1 MPTFRQDNKLGDSVP
16 LIKTPDIGDKQVTE
30 RKLADGS
37 VTSSKLSTEIANM
50 LSLLTTRISAFKVA
64 DNLSSLPT
72 EENTIGWLVN
82 NHLYVYVGNGST
94 PESGMY
100 QDCGELRGPQGI
112 QGEQGLSGLNGKSAY
127 DIWTELPGNEDKS
140 EIDFLEFTKGS
151 KGDKG
156 DQGERGYDISN
167 IEQIVKSTEDGGKNI
182 IRVTRS
188 DGWSKV
194 FEILNGSKGSKGDKG
209 TSIVKLEQT
218 IKTTESSGLNT
229 IEATLGDGTKESF
242 EIYNGAKGEQGEK
255 GDKGDRGENGPQG
268 NSGVADSSNKTLVN
282 DAITGGETDFLSAE
296 VGKLGILTYDCSKG
310 GSVTHDT
317 LQNAINSVPTTFQ
330 KVGLTITYKSG
341 DTIYRYTLKAN
352 AWSADPVNWFS
363 VEDKLSDL
371 SIKQVET
378 FDYPKLQYIGFIKG
392 CFYDDNIRLQSFN
405 DISVEE
411 GLLFCNVSN
420 FTGKKI
426 SIQFKEGLNKG
437 YPILAF
443 FNANDINDC
452 NSDTILREHSI
463 FTNITDY
470 LGKEISV
477 PQHAKILC
485 TYSRNALGNVVSV
498 IGQFGSYNLQPLT
511 YINRYPGF
519 IFNKA
524 HEFKQAPNL
533 GTFVYDV
540 SGLKR
545 IVVKSYIDDV
555 NNVENAVQCGFST
568 MRDIEKTDFIS
579 SENVQIKTF
588 YENTFDIPDGAKYFF
603 ITTKLYN
610 EIPTFHNVIRI
621 GTPVLNMDIVHEM
634 GEAEDKVMS
643 QKAVSEI
650 FRTREKK
657 KYTINCW
664 GDSLTDQNTWEPYL
678 SQKLSANN
686 INNIVNNYGIGGE
699 ATDFICCRIGTFPI
713 YTDKEITINGDSTF
727 DSVPFVFIDN
737 NGQEQ
742 TYNIGNSNIRS
753 DRGTSIFHLENDF
766 TVNVSFSN
774 GKLALSHIAD
784 TTKKFPKGTIA
795 YPDSIKHAN
804 VGDINI
810 FFIGTNGFRNGD
822 GCPKTKDIIANI
834 IDSIKKSIRY
844 CGSDKYLVIGIFSN
858 DPRSISLRD
867 YWDEEFRKTFGNKL
881 IDFRKYVISNGLTDF
896 GLTPTTEDN
905 EAIALGNVPP
915 QLQISDKFHL
925 NDQGGKILAELIYKR
940 IFALGYL
947 N

>member
-1 MPTFRQDNKLGDSVP
+1 MANDIDKTSPHYKGDYDSIYEVNKKFPTGGVAGDFVVIEGWAHYWNADRATWCVNAQRDSYWDELITNIIEKFKLVRGATYMGVANLDSVP
-16 LIKTPDIGDKQVTE
+16 AKVIGAKMYYFAT
-30 RKLADGS
+30 
-37 VTSSKLSTEIANM
+37 
-50 LSLLTTRISAFKVA
+50 VA
-64 DNLSSLPT
+64 GTYKNFGD
-72 EENTIGWLVN
+72 LV
-82 NHLYVYVGNGST
+82 V
-94 PESGMY
+94 
-100 QDCGELRGPQGI
+100 PQGI
-112 QGEQGLSGLNGKSAY
+112 NVLYSENGSSWVNTTLLEVAQELGVSTNKVVSQKTLNEALAKKFDKESVVQESGEA
-127 DIWTELPGNEDKS
+127 EDKVMS
-140 EIDFLEFTKGS
+140 
-151 KGDKG
+151 
-156 DQGERGYDISN
+156 
-167 IEQIVKSTEDGGKNI
+167 
-182 IRVTRS
+182 
-188 DGWSKV
+188 
-194 FEILNGSKGSKGDKG
+194 
-209 TSIVKLEQT
+209 
-218 IKTTESSGLNT
+218 
-229 IEATLGDGTKESF
+229 
-242 EIYNGAKGEQGEK
+242 
-255 GDKGDRGENGPQG
+255 
-268 NSGVADSSNKTLVN
+268 
-282 DAITGGETDFLSAE
+282 
-296 VGKLGILTYDCSKG
+296 
-310 GSVTHDT
+310 
-317 LQNAINSVPTTFQ
+317 Q
-330 KVGLTITYKSG
+330 KAVS
-341 DTIYRYTLKAN
+341 
-352 AWSADPVNWFS
+352 
-363 VEDKLSDL
+363 DKLSDL

-378 FDYPKLQYIGFIKG
+378 YDYPKLQYIGFLKG
-392 CFYDDNIRLQSFN
+392 CYYDDNTKLSSFN
-405 DISVEE
+405 DSNVEE
-411 GLLFCNVSN
+411 GLLFYNVSN

-426 SIQFKEGLNKG
+426 SIQFREGLKEG

-443 FNANDINDC
+443 FNANNINSC
-452 NSDTILREHSI
+452 NSDTILREFSI
-463 FTNITDY
+463 FTNINDY
-470 LGKEISV
+470 LGKEISI

-485 TYSRNALGNVVSV
+485 VFTLNALGNAVSV

-511 YINRYPGF
+511 YINRYHGF
-519 IFNKA
+519 IFNKS

-533 GTFVYDV
+533 GTFVYNV

-555 NNVENAVQCGFST
+555 NSVENAVQCGFST

-588 YENTFDIPDGAKYFF
+588 YENTFDVPDGAKYFF
-603 ITTKLYN
+603 ITTKTYN
-610 EIPTFHNVIRI
+610 EIPLYHNVIRI
-621 GTPVLNMDIVHEM
+621 GTPVLDTDIVHEI

-643 QKAVSEI
+643 QKAVSDF
-650 FRTREKK
+650 FRTTEKK

-713 YTDKEITINGDSTF
+713 YTDKELTINGNSTF

-774 GKLALSHIAD
+774 GKLALSHIAG

-858 DPRSISLRD
+858 DTRSISLRD

>member
-1 MPTFRQDNKLGDSVP
+1 MANDIDKTSPHYKGDFGSIYEVNKKFPTGGVAGDFVVIEDWAHYWNADRATWCVNAERDSYWDELITNIIEKFKLIRGATYMGVASLDTVPAKVIGAKMYYFATAAGTYKNFGD
-16 LIKTPDIGDKQVTE
+16 
-30 RKLADGS
+30 
-37 VTSSKLSTEIANM
+37 
-50 LSLLTTRISAFKVA
+50 
-64 DNLSSLPT
+64 
-72 EENTIGWLVN
+72 LV
-82 NHLYVYVGNGST
+82 V
-94 PESGMY
+94 
-100 QDCGELRGPQGI
+100 PQGI
-112 QGEQGLSGLNGKSAY
+112 NVLYSENGSSWVNTTLLEVAQELGVSTNKVVSQKTLNDALNLKADKSSVNEKLAKKFDKESVVQESGEA
-127 DIWTELPGNEDKS
+127 EDKVMS
-140 EIDFLEFTKGS
+140 
-151 KGDKG
+151 
-156 DQGERGYDISN
+156 
-167 IEQIVKSTEDGGKNI
+167 
-182 IRVTRS
+182 
-188 DGWSKV
+188 
-194 FEILNGSKGSKGDKG
+194 
-209 TSIVKLEQT
+209 
-218 IKTTESSGLNT
+218 
-229 IEATLGDGTKESF
+229 
-242 EIYNGAKGEQGEK
+242 
-255 GDKGDRGENGPQG
+255 
-268 NSGVADSSNKTLVN
+268 
-282 DAITGGETDFLSAE
+282 
-296 VGKLGILTYDCSKG
+296 
-310 GSVTHDT
+310 
-317 LQNAINSVPTTFQ
+317 Q
-330 KVGLTITYKSG
+330 KAVS
-341 DTIYRYTLKAN
+341 
-352 AWSADPVNWFS
+352 
-363 VEDKLSDL
+363 DKLSDL

-378 FDYPKLQYIGFIKG
+378 YDYPELQYIGFLKG
-392 CFYDDNIRLQSFN
+392 YYYDDNIKLQSFN
-405 DISVEE
+405 DSSVEE

-426 SIQFKEGLNKG
+426 SIQYRNGLTKG
-437 YPILAF
+437 FPVIAF
-443 FNANDINDC
+443 FNANDINNC
-452 NSDTILREHSI
+452 NSDTILREYSI
-463 FTNITDY
+463 FTDSTDY
-470 LGKEISV
+470 LCKEILI

-485 TYSRNALGNVVSV
+485 AFSYNALGNVVSV

-511 YINRYPGF
+511 YINQYLGY
-519 IFNKA
+519 IFNKS
-524 HEFKQAPNL
+524 HEYKQAPNL

-579 SENVQIKTF
+579 SENIQIKTF

-610 EIPTFHNVIRI
+610 EIPLFHNVIRI
-621 GTPVLNMDIVHEM
+621 GTPVLDMDIVHEM

-650 FRTREKK
+650 FRTIEKK

-737 NGQEQ
+737 NRQEQ

-774 GKLALSHIAD
+774 GKLALSHITGA
-784 TTKKFPKGTIA
+784 TKKFPKGTIA

-881 IDFRKYVISNGLTDF
+881 IDFRKYVTSNGLTDF
-896 GLTPTTEDN
+896 GLTPTAEDN

-925 NDQGGKILAELIYKR
+925 NDQGGKILADLIYKR

>member
-1 MPTFRQDNKLGDSVP
+1 MANDINKEDPHYKGEYGSIYEVNRKFPTGGVAGDFVVIEGWAHYWNADRGTWCVNAERDSYWDELITNIIEKFKLVRGATYMGVASLDTVP
-16 LIKTPDIGDKQVTE
+16 AKAIGAKMYYFATVAGKYKNFGNLIV
-30 RKLADGS
+30 
-37 VTSSKLSTEIANM
+37 
-50 LSLLTTRISAFKVA
+50 
-64 DNLSSLPT
+64 
-72 EENTIGWLVN
+72 
-82 NHLYVYVGNGST
+82 
-94 PESGMY
+94 
-100 QDCGELRGPQGI
+100 PQGI
-112 QGEQGLSGLNGKSAY
+112 NVLYSENGSSWVNTTLLEVAQELGVSINKVVSQKTLNDALNLKADKSSVNEELAKKFDKESVVQESGEA
-127 DIWTELPGNEDKS
+127 EDKVMS
-140 EIDFLEFTKGS
+140 
-151 KGDKG
+151 
-156 DQGERGYDISN
+156 
-167 IEQIVKSTEDGGKNI
+167 
-182 IRVTRS
+182 
-188 DGWSKV
+188 
-194 FEILNGSKGSKGDKG
+194 
-209 TSIVKLEQT
+209 
-218 IKTTESSGLNT
+218 
-229 IEATLGDGTKESF
+229 
-242 EIYNGAKGEQGEK
+242 
-255 GDKGDRGENGPQG
+255 
-268 NSGVADSSNKTLVN
+268 
-282 DAITGGETDFLSAE
+282 
-296 VGKLGILTYDCSKG
+296 
-310 GSVTHDT
+310 
-317 LQNAINSVPTTFQ
+317 Q
-330 KVGLTITYKSG
+330 KAVS
-341 DTIYRYTLKAN
+341 
-352 AWSADPVNWFS
+352 
-363 VEDKLSDL
+363 DKLSDL

-378 FDYPKLQYIGFIKG
+378 YDYPELQYIGFLKG
-392 CFYDDNIRLQSFN
+392 YYYDDNIKLQSFN
-405 DISVEE
+405 DSSVEE

-426 SIQFKEGLNKG
+426 SIQYRNGLTKG
-437 YPILAF
+437 FPVIAF
-443 FNANDINDC
+443 FNANDINNC
-452 NSDTILREHSI
+452 NSETILREYSI
-463 FTNITDY
+463 FTDSTDY
-470 LGKEISV
+470 LGKEILI

-485 TYSRNALGNVVSV
+485 AFSYNALGNVVSV

-511 YINRYPGF
+511 YINQYLGY
-519 IFNKA
+519 IFNKS
-524 HEFKQAPNL
+524 HEYKQAPNL

-610 EIPTFHNVIRI
+610 EIPSFHNVIRI
-621 GTPVLNMDIVHEM
+621 GTPVLDMDIVHVM

-650 FRTREKK
+650 FRTIEKK

-774 GKLALSHIAD
+774 GKLALSHITGA
-784 TTKKFPKGTIA
+784 TKKFPKGTIA

-881 IDFRKYVISNGLTDF
+881 IDFRKYVTSNGLTDF
-896 GLTPTTEDN
+896 GLTPTAEDN

-925 NDQGGKILAELIYKR
+925 NNQGGKILADLIYKR

>member
-1 MPTFRQDNKLGDSVP
+1 MATIDEIKQQAAAVKNATQMGENTAERVGGALAGLAELAEQQD
-16 LIKTPDIGDKQVTE
+16 
-30 RKLADGS
+30 
-37 VTSSKLSTEIANM
+37 SKLS
-50 LSLLTTRISAFKVA
+50 
-64 DNLSSLPT
+64 
-72 EENTIGWLVN
+72 G
-82 NHLYVYVGNGST
+82 
-94 PESGMY
+94 
-100 QDCGELRGPQGI
+100 
-112 QGEQGLSGLNGKSAY
+112 
-127 DIWTELPGNEDKS
+127 
-140 EIDFLEFTKGS
+140 
-151 KGDKG
+151 
-156 DQGERGYDISN
+156 
-167 IEQIVKSTEDGGKNI
+167 
-182 IRVTRS
+182 
-188 DGWSKV
+188 
-194 FEILNGSKGSKGDKG
+194 
-209 TSIVKLEQT
+209 
-218 IKTTESSGLNT
+218 
-229 IEATLGDGTKESF
+229 
-242 EIYNGAKGEQGEK
+242 
-255 GDKGDRGENGPQG
+255 
-268 NSGVADSSNKTLVN
+268 
-282 DAITGGETDFLSAE
+282 
-296 VGKLGILTYDCSKG
+296 
-310 GSVTHDT
+310 
-317 LQNAINSVPTTFQ
+317 
-330 KVGLTITYKSG
+330 
-341 DTIYRYTLKAN
+341 
-352 AWSADPVNWFS
+352 
-363 VEDKLSDL
+363 L

-378 FDYPKLQYIGFIKG
+378 FDYPKLQYIGFLKG
-392 CFYDDNIRLQSFN
+392 CYYDDNIRLQSFN

-485 TYSRNALGNVVSV
+485 TYSRNALGNVVSI

-511 YINRYPGF
+511 YINRYPGS

-524 HEFKQAPNL
+524 HEIKQAPKL

-588 YENTFDIPDGAKYFF
+588 YENTFDIPGGAKYFF

-610 EIPTFHNVIRI
+610 EIPLFHNVIRI
-621 GTPVLNMDIVHEM
+621 GAPVLDIDIAHEI
-634 GEAEDKVMS
+634 GEN
-643 QKAVSEI
+643 
-650 FRTREKK
+650 K

-664 GDSLTDQNTWEPYL
+664 GDSLTDQNTWEPCL

-686 INNIVNNYGIGGE
+686 INNIVNNYGIVGE

-713 YTDKEITINGDSTF
+713 YTDKEIIINGNSTF
-727 DSVPFVFIDN
+727 DSAPFVFIDN

-742 TYNIGNSNIRS
+742 TYDIGNSNIRS

-774 GKLALSHIAD
+774 GKLALSHITGA
-784 TTKKFPKGTIA
+784 TKKFPKGTIV

-844 CGSDKYLVIGIFSN
+844 CGSDKYLVIGIYS
-858 DPRSISLRD
+858 DDARSISLRD

-896 GLTPTTEDN
+896 GLTPTAEDN

-915 QLQISDKFHL
+915 QLQIGDKFHL